1 MPTREVRNK
10 ARLTVNTIILLLK
23 LKDANCKV
31 KPLLKS
37 LSVSEENFLNN
48 DITEG
53 RAVKVK
59 VKAIRIPIT
68 IIFPKSITGLISL
81 TERDAKATMVVN
93 AV

>member
-37 LSVSEENFLNN
+37 LSVSDRE
-48 DITEG
+48 
-53 RAVKVK
+53 
-59 VKAIRIPIT
+59 
-68 IIFPKSITGLISL
+68 
-81 TERDAKATMVVN
+81 
-93 AV
+93 